1 MTVIEDVYYEADGK
15 IAIDFGGQEVLLT
28 QEEALNLYMDLGYVL
43 QDLDQTFNVQ
53 QKVNQMSKKII
64 VNPIGRKNLQ
74 FRRTTDRYAPKGT
87 FSSNQ
92 GYLSVSKNELGQFC
106 SRPAS

>member
-53 QKVNQMSKKII
+53 
-64 VNPIGRKNLQ
+64 
-74 FRRTTDRYAPKGT
+74 
-87 FSSNQ
+87 
-92 GYLSVSKNELGQFC
+92 
-106 SRPAS
+106 